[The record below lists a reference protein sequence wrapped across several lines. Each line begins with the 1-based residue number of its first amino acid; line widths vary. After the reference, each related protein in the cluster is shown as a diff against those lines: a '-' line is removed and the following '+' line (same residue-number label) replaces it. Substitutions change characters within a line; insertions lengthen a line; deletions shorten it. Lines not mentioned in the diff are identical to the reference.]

1 MVSITE
7 GMRYRKK
14 IVECAIQHN
23 NNAFA
28 ARKYG
33 TTRQY
38 ISYWRKRY
46 VKGNIESLR
55 KKSTR
60 PHSHPNQHTEEELD
74 LIRHMYR
81 HHRHRGL
88 AHVFRKCQD
97 EGYTRCYDSMCRQIR
112 KMKLK
117 TKPKIKYY
125 YKKKKKAHIQRW
137 SL

>member
-14 IVECAIQHN
+14 IVECTIQHSN
-23 NNAFA
+23 KAFA

-38 ISYWRKRY
+38 VSYWHKRY
-46 VKGNIESLR
+46 DGTIESLR

-60 PHSHPNQHTEEELD
+60 PHYHSNQHTEEELE

-81 HHRHRGL
+81 YHGYKCL
-88 AHVFRKCQD
+88 AHIFRKCLD
-97 EGYTRCYDSMCRQIR
+97 TGYERCYDSMYRQIR
-112 KMKLK
+112 KMKLNNK
-117 TKPKIKYY
+117 RIKRTIIGERRR
-125 YKKKKKAHIQRW
+125 KH
-137 SL
+137 